1 MDHEKYIGLDVYR
14 ATISIVALDV
24 AGKLNDQQKAYG
36 SKVAWAVGSGLR
48 R

>member
-1 MDHEKYIGLDVYR
+1 MDDKKYIGLDVHP
-14 ATISIVALDV
+14 ATISIAVLDV
-24 AGKLNDQQKAYG
+24 AGKLNDQQKAYS